1 MSISFIS
8 YPDQP
13 ARTLGRHLLRVA
25 AILVFLAIWILI
37 YIELNARGA
46 HSERAVTFRS
56 PIDRYPWI
64 YQPWTA
70 VIYVFGGYLSMI
82 LPFLWNWTGRWIR
95 FALTAYGIASVMAFL
110 SYAIWP
116 VVMLRPEYVG
126 DGIGIGLMRSVVSVD
141 DPANCFPSSHVLFAL
156 LGAMLVAYGNAPRWV
171 KTLAWILGVSI
182 CATTITVGQHY
193 FFDILGGMIVAVAGF
208 VGAYLLFREKRW
220 SAG

>member
-25 AILVFLAIWILI
+25 GILVFLAIWILI

-70 VIYVFGGYLSMI
+70 VIYVF
-82 LPFLWNWTGRWIR
+82 
-95 FALTAYGIASVMAFL
+95 A
-110 SYAIWP
+110 
-116 VVMLRPEYVG
+116 
-126 DGIGIGLMRSVVSVD
+126 
-141 DPANCFPSSHVLFAL
+141 
-156 LGAMLVAYGNAPRWV
+156 
-171 KTLAWILGVSI
+171 GVSQYDPPVPLELDG
-182 CATTITVGQHY
+182 TLDQVRP
-193 FFDILGGMIVAVAGF
+193 DRV
-208 VGAYLLFREKRW
+208 RNR
-220 SAG
+220 